1 MAEKTSNMPL
11 QGELGLINYLQ
22 GIFSGKVANPN
33 YTGASVPAPV
43 TAPLM
48 SGQDMQNI
56 MTEFLRGNGQF
67 LDQMR
72 QQNLSGMYN
81 SSTQKLVANDL
92 TAQAALKASTANSNI
107 MQGNAAILNNYNARV
122 AAQQPKYLPNS
133 QGGMGK
139 VAAALG
145 IAGLE
150 KLLNSGN
157 TKKGQG
163 KSKQTQ
169 NKDDP
174 NSESDTGTSFF
185 DKITEMF
192 NSESSSQVGSLDEVA
207 GSINNMS
214 IDPQSFLS
222 DIIGGSDYGMSM
234 DPGLNLSFDTGPM
247 DYGSYDYVPD
257 TPESFYDTYNT
268 NLGYDF
274 ADYDEYFFD

>member
-72 QQNLSGMYN
+72 QQNMAGLYN
-81 SSTQKLVANDL
+81 SSTRNLVANDL
-92 TAQAALKASTANSNI
+92 TAQAALKASTANSAI
-107 MQGNAAILNNYNARV
+107 QQQNAAILNNYNARV

-145 IAGLE
+145 IAGID
-150 KLLNSGN
+150 KLLGGALGGGS
-157 TKKGQG
+157 KK
-163 KSKQTQ
+163 KST
-169 NKDDP
+169 
-174 NSESDTGTSFF
+174 
-185 DKITEMF
+185 
-192 NSESSSQVGSLDEVA
+192 SSSGKIEEKEASASTAEGGAEDVVGTLL
-207 GSINNMS
+207 G
-214 IDPQSFLS
+214 
-222 DIIGGSDYGMSM
+222 IGG
-234 DPGLNLSFDTGPM
+234 GLNMFSDSPSLNFDVGNVVDNFSVDTSSSNFIPEVVSSALPTEGFDLAFLDNLSLPDFNFDLP
-247 DYGSYDYVPD
+247 DFDLPDFDFLDIGSWF
-257 TPESFYDTYNT
+257 S
-268 NLGYDF
+268 
-274 ADYDEYFFD
+274 